1 LRKLIMTQT
10 AEMTPTEAGLASDEF
25 RLARNAAL
33 VAVPVAPI
41 SAFFTGAPLLPIL
54 VPAVVFA
61 VLALAGRRGQGT
73 GAALLTTLALVGHCA
88 LFTAAFAGHAWQLDT
103 HMAYFAVLAII
114 ATMGSIPA
122 LIFGVGV
129 IAVHHLSLG
138 LLLPALV
145 YPSADLLGNLARTVL
160 HAVIVL
166 AEAGV
171 LLLAILARKRV
182 AAEVEAGRQRLA
194 QIAEEAEEARGMAEA
209 ERERAMR
216 VSERTREEGRRAAS
230 AVEQIA
236 ASAKAAVEQAQG
248 SRGLFSGARQD
259 ADTSSQ
265 TFAQT
270 VEAMRSIQDS
280 SVKIGQIVELIDE
293 ISRRTDLLALNAAVE
308 SARAGDAGRGFAVVA
323 NEVRKLSQQSADAA
337 LQIRSLVGDS
347 SARVKDGAALVTEAG
362 DALVRVTD
370 TIATLE
376 VRMRDIAETAS
387 EQFSG
392 LQEVTRAIG
401 KIDLIAEEDRQTS
414 AAPQIMAPEDGGFGE
429 DWSPNQQAAA

>member
-1 LRKLIMTQT
+1 MTKLTDLT
-10 AEMTPTEAGLASDEF
+10 APETAGGNDEF

-41 SAFFTGAPLLPIL
+41 SALVTGVPLLPIL
-54 VPAVVFA
+54 VPTVVLA
-61 VLALAGRRGQGT
+61 VLALAGRRGTGT
-73 GAALLTTLALVGHCA
+73 GAALLTTLALVGQCA

-103 HMAYFAVLAII
+103 HMAYFAVLAIV

-122 LIFGVGV
+122 LIFAVGV

-145 YPSADLLGNLARTVL
+145 YPSADMLANLGRTVL

-171 LLLAILARKRV
+171 LLLAMMARKR
-182 AAEVEAGRQRLA
+182 AAGEVEAGRQRLA
-194 QIAEEAEEARGMAEA
+194 QIAAEAEAAQRMAEA
-209 ERERAMR
+209 QRERAMLM
-216 VSERTREEGRRAAS
+216 SERTREEGRRAVA

-236 ASAKAAVEQAQG
+236 ASAKLAVEQAEG
-248 SRGLFSGARQD
+248 SRGLFGGARQD

-270 VEAMRSIQDS
+270 VEAMRSIQES
-280 SVKIGQIVELIDE
+280 SVKIGHIVEMIDE
-293 ISRRTDLLALNAAVE
+293 IARRTDLLALNAAVE
-308 SARAGDAGRGFAVVA
+308 SARAGEAGRGFAVVA
-323 NEVRKLSQQSADAA
+323 NEVRKLSQQSAEAA
-337 LQIRSLVGDS
+337 VQIRGLVGDS
-347 SARVKDGAALVTEAG
+347 TARVQDGAARVAEAGQALDRVTE
-362 DALVRVTD
+362 

-376 VRMRDIAETAS
+376 ARMRDIADTAN

-392 LQEVTRAIG
+392 LQEVKQAIG
-401 KIDLIAEEDRQTS
+401 KIDTIAEEDGQAKPSPVRIPAVQ
-414 AAPQIMAPEDGGFGE
+414 DGGFGE
-429 DWSPNQQAAA
+429 DWAEGGRRAA

>member
-1 LRKLIMTQT
+1 MTQT

-73 GAALLTTLALVGHCA
+73 GAALLTTLALVGQCA

-171 LLLAILARKRV
+171 LLLARKRV